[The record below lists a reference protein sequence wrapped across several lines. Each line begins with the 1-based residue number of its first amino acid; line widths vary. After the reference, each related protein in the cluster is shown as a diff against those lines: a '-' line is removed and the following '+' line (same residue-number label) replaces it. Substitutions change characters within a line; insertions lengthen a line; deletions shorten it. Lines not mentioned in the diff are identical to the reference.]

1 LSTVRQPLAAVA
13 AECVRTLSLILG
25 DRAVAS
31 AVAADVAGGVAM
43 TTVPSPRESASAKAA
58 TRVVATSNDSRPSD
72 KYHAGG
78 AGTPDG
84 PMVRHVLLVPELVV
98 RESG

>member
-1 LSTVRQPLAAVA
+1 VRQPLAAVA

-25 DRAVAS
+25 DRATAS
-31 AVAADVAGGVAM
+31 TVGAEVVGGAVM
-43 TTVPSPRESASAKAA
+43 TTVPSLRESGNAKAGNRA
-58 TRVVATSNDSRPSD
+58 VAPSNDSRPSD

-84 PMVRHVLLVPELVV
+84 PMVRHVLLEPELVV